1 MQIVCLILSVMMT
14 MLFMS
19 GCSNSSSGMDY
30 NAVQRDIRSS
40 LQSALDKGGTSVSYA
55 VMQNGTLLLADA
67 VGYLDATKKAP
78 ATTATLYNIG
88 SLSKV
93 YTAAAVMTLVEAG
106 KVALDDPVVKHLP
119 DFRLKDNRYTAI
131 TVRMLLNHSSG
142 MLGTDYTT
150 GIVYG
155 SYDANYYDQLRA
167 YFEKSVLKRDPGTF
181 SVYCNDGFEVA
192 ELLIAQVS
200 GMPFDQYVSEKIFK
214 PLGLSSAGYARRTFA
229 PGSYAVE
236 GMLPQEF
243 PNVMGSGGI
252 SISLSDLARFGNM
265 FLTGGDGVL
274 KPASL
279 SEMNRPQGKTFIA
292 EDTAAIM
299 FGLGWDNVSPTF
311 DDFDFGAG
319 VLMKSGGTSQFTSY
333 LYVIPR
339 YNISASIS
347 VTMDF
352 SGDAAG
358 TLRDIVARVLRAQGV
373 ETTRP
378 AAVYAPLQP
387 QPLPAN
393 FEMEYAGYYGSN
405 DSFRK
410 VEVNSDQTINL
421 LQFNG
426 TGFDTKYASLAFDG
440 QAFAKSSGEKVFR
453 FVQAEGFRYLMSV
466 SERQNKVSPLAQKL
480 EPSATVTGAWQNR
493 LNRLYLPAEVA
504 YNAVYLMSGLQL
516 VLQDGMENQLFTYDG
531 ANKIPL
537 RVLDD
542 RNTGIVLNIGRDLNT
557 LWIETVNGEE
567 WLVNESYYLRPAESL
582 RMVASGTIKIPS
594 NGNNLLYRIPAGAM
608 TFTVPQNGR
617 VIGYDQTG
625 NQVYD
630 SFTQGVDLSL
640 VPKSGYIRFVGHPD
654 VQFTVNVAP

>member
-1 MQIVCLILSVMMT
+1 MQIMGLMVAVVMMVIT
-14 MLFMS
+14 A
-19 GCSNSSSGMDY
+19 GCSSSSTVDY
-30 NAVQRDIRSS
+30 GALQRDVRSS

-55 VMQNGTLLLADA
+55 VLQNGRLLIADA
-67 VGYLDATKKAP
+67 VGFLDAGKKVP

-119 DFRLKDNRYTAI
+119 DFRLKDSRYTSI

-155 SYDANYYDQLRA
+155 SYDTNYYDQLRA

-192 ELLIAQVS
+192 ELLVARVS
-200 GMPFDQYVSEKIFK
+200 GMPFDQYVTEKLFK
-214 PLGLSSAGYARRTFA
+214 PLGLSSAGYAKRSFA

-236 GMLPQEF
+236 GNLPQEF

-252 SISLSDLARFGNM
+252 SISLIDLARFGTI
-265 FLTGGDGVL
+265 FLSGGGGAL
-274 KPASL
+274 QPASL

-292 EDTAAIM
+292 EDTAATM

-311 DDFDFGAG
+311 DDFDFGTG
-319 VLMKSGGTSQFTSY
+319 VLLKSGGTSQFTSY

-339 YNISASIS
+339 YTISASIS

-352 SGDAAG
+352 TGDISA
-358 TLRDIVARVLRAQGV
+358 TLREIVARVLRAQGV
-373 ETTRP
+373 ETARQP
-378 AAVYAPLQP
+378 AVYTPLQA
-387 QPLPAN
+387 QPLPTG
-393 FEMEYAGYYGSN
+393 FEKEYAGYYGSN
-405 DSFRK
+405 DSLRK
-410 VEVNSDQTINL
+410 VVVNSDQTINL

-426 TGFDTKYASLAFDG
+426 TGFDTKYSSLGFDG
-440 QAFAKSSGEKVFR
+440 QAFAKPSGEKLFR
-453 FVQAEGFRYLMSV
+453 FVRAGGFRYLMSV

-480 EPSATVTGAWQNR
+480 EPPATDLGAWQTR
-493 LNRLYLPAEVA
+493 LDRLYLPAEVA
-504 YNAVYLMSGLQL
+504 YNAVYLMPGLQL
-516 VLQDGMENQLFTYDG
+516 VLQDGMERQLFMYDG
-531 ANKIPL
+531 ANKVPL
-537 RVLDD
+537 SVLDD

-557 LWIETVNGEE
+557 IRVETVNGEE
-567 WLVNESYYLRPAESL
+567 WLFNESYALRPAASL
-582 RMVASGTIKIPS
+582 SVAPSGTVTIPA
-594 NGNNLLYRIPAGAM
+594 NGNNLLYRLPSGSM
-608 TFTVPQNGR
+608 SFTVPQNGR
-617 VIGYDQTG
+617 VIGYDRTG

-630 SFTQGVDLSL
+630 SFTQGVDVSL
-640 VPKSGYIRFVGHPD
+640 LPKAGYIRFVGYPG
-654 VQFTVNVAP
+654 VQFTVKVAP